1 MKWED
6 FYETIQSSDNAET
19 LFEQIKSY
27 ASKLGFAYVSY
38 AMCVPSLDSI
48 SRWIRFE
55 TLPEAW
61 QKHYG
66 AKKYVEIDPVLR
78 RGINSIEPII
88 WSPKL
93 FAEAPQLWADAQQ
106 FGLKAGISQPCWAAQ
121 GVFGVLTF
129 LREKPALSDGEIS
142 MLRRQ
147 MQIVTN
153 LLHLAMFEHLNVPSI
168 NCVAEVNLT
177 AREREIL
184 RWTSEGKTAEII
196 GTILNIS
203 TRTVNFHISNV
214 LTKLVSVNKV
224 QAVAK
229 ARTFGLL

>member
-61 QKHYG
+61 KKHY
-66 AKKYVEIDPVLR
+66 AVKKYVEIDPVLR
-78 RGINSIEPII
+78 RGINSIEPLI

-93 FAEAPQLWADAQQ
+93 FAEAPQIWADAQQ
-106 FGLKAGISQPCWAAQ
+106 FGLKAGVSQPCWAAQ

-129 LREKPALSDGEIS
+129 LREKPALSEGEIS

>member
-6 FYETIQSSDNAET
+6 LYERIQISDNADNS
-19 LFEQIKSY
+19 FEHVCSY
-27 ASKLGFAYVSY
+27 AEAIGFQYVSY
-38 AMCVPSLDSI
+38 VMCVPSLNSVA
-48 SRWIRFE
+48 RWLRFE
-55 TLPEAW
+55 TLPEGW
-61 QKHYG
+61 REHYA
-66 AKKYVEIDPVLR
+66 AKKYAEIDPILK
-78 RGINSIEPII
+78 RGMNSIDPLV
-88 WSPKL
+88 WSARQ
-93 FAEAPQLWADAQQ
+93 FADAPQIWADAQG
-106 FGLKAGISQPCWAAQ
+106 FGLRAGISQPCWAAQ

-129 LREKPALSDGEIS
+129 FRDKPALSDGEVS

-153 LLHLAMFEHLNVPSI
+153 LLHLAMYEHLDVPSI

-214 LTKLVSVNKV
+214 LTKLVAVNKV

>member
-6 FYETIQSSDNAET
+6 FYETIQSSDNAEG
-19 LFEQIKSY
+19 LFEQIKVY
-27 ASKLGFAYVSY
+27 AAKLGFPYVSY
-38 AMCVPSLDSI
+38 AMCVPSLNST

-55 TLPEAW
+55 NLPEAW
-61 QKHYG
+61 QKHYA
-66 AKKYVEIDPVLR
+66 AKKYGEVDPVVR
-78 RGINSIEPII
+78 RGVNSIEPLV
-88 WSPKL
+88 WSQRL
-93 FAEAPQLWADAQQ
+93 FAEAPQIWADAQDL
-106 FGLKAGISQPCWAAQ
+106 GLRVGISQPCWAAQ
-121 GVFGVLTF
+121 GVFGTLTF
-129 LREKPALSDGEIS
+129 LREKPALSEGEIS

-153 LLHLAMFEHLNVPSI
+153 LLHLAMYEHLDVPKI
-168 NCVAEVNLT
+168 NCASEINLT

-196 GTILNIS
+196 GTILSIS

-229 ARTFGLL
+229 ARTFGLM

>member
-6 FYETIQSSDNAET
+6 LYEKIQSSDNAEQ
-19 LFEQIKSY
+19 LFEHVRSY
-27 ASKLGFAYVSY
+27 AEALGFQYASY
-38 AMCVPSLDSI
+38 TMCVPSLNSVA
-48 SRWIRFE
+48 RWVRFE
-55 TLPEAW
+55 SLPDGW
-61 QKHYG
+61 QKHYV
-66 AKKYVEIDPVLR
+66 AKKYADIDPIIR
-78 RGINSIEPII
+78 RGINSIEPLV
-88 WSPKL
+88 WSARQ
-93 FAEAPQLWADAQQ
+93 FAEAPQIWADAQA
-106 FGLKAGISQPCWAAQ
+106 FGLKAGISQRCWAAQ
-121 GVFGVLTF
+121 GVFGILTF
-129 LREKPALSDGEIS
+129 LRERPALSEGEIS

-153 LLHLAMFEHLNVPSI
+153 LLHLDMYEHVDVPSI

-196 GTILNIS
+196 GRILNIS

-214 LTKLVSVNKV
+214 LIKLVAVNKV

>member
-55 TLPEAW
+55 TLPEVW
-61 QKHYG
+61 QKHYA

-78 RGINSIEPII
+78 RGVNSIEPII

>member
-55 TLPEAW
+55 ALPEAW
-61 QKHYG
+61 QKHYA

-78 RGINSIEPII
+78 RGINSIEPLI

-93 FAEAPQLWADAQQ
+93 FAEAPQIWADAQQ
-106 FGLKAGISQPCWAAQ
+106 FGLKAGVSQPCWAAQ
-121 GVFGVLTF
+121 GVFGVLTL
-129 LREKPALSDGEIS
+129 LREKPALSEGEIS
-142 MLRRQ
+142 TLRRQ

>member
-6 FYETIQSSDNAET
+6 LYEKIQSSDDAEH
-19 LFEQIKSY
+19 LFEHVRSY
-27 ASKLGFAYVSY
+27 AEALGFQYASY
-38 AMCVPSLDSI
+38 AMCVPSLNSVA
-48 SRWIRFE
+48 RWVRFE
-55 TLPEAW
+55 SLPDGW
-61 QKHYG
+61 QKHYA
-66 AKKYVEIDPVLR
+66 AKKYVDIDPIIR
-78 RGINSIEPII
+78 RGINSIEPLV
-88 WSPKL
+88 WSARQ
-93 FAEAPQLWADAQQ
+93 FAEAPQIWADAQV

-121 GVFGVLTF
+121 GVFGILTF
-129 LREKPALSDGEIS
+129 LREKPALSEGETS
-142 MLRRQ
+142 LLRRQ
-147 MQIVTN
+147 MQIVAN
-153 LLHLAMFEHLNVPSI
+153 LLHLAMYEHVDVPSI

-196 GTILNIS
+196 GKILNIS

-214 LTKLVSVNKV
+214 LIKLVAVNKV

>member
-1 MKWED
+1 MKLEALYD
-6 FYETIQSSDNAET
+6 KIQSSDNAEHS
-19 LFEQIKSY
+19 FEHVRSY
-27 ASKLGFAYVSY
+27 AEALGFQYASY
-38 AMCVPSLDSI
+38 IMCVPSLNSVA
-48 SRWIRFE
+48 RWVRYE
-55 TLPEAW
+55 SLPAEW
-61 QKHYG
+61 QKHYTEH
-66 AKKYVEIDPVLR
+66 KYAEIDPVIR
-78 RGINSIEPII
+78 RGINSIEPLI
-88 WSPKL
+88 WTNRL
-93 FAEAPQLWADAQQ
+93 FAEAPQMWLDAQK
-106 FGLKAGISQPCWAAQ
+106 FGLKTGISQPCWAAQ
-121 GVFGVLTF
+121 GVFGILTF
-129 LREKPALSDGEIS
+129 LREKPPLSEGEVS

-153 LLHLAMFEHLNVPSI
+153 LLHLAMYEHLDVPSI

-214 LTKLVSVNKV
+214 LIKLVAVNKV

>member
-1 MKWED
+1 MKWEVL
-6 FYETIQSSDNAET
+6 YEKIQSSDNAEH
-19 LFEQIKSY
+19 LFEHVRSH
-27 ASKLGFAYVSY
+27 AEELGFQYASY
-38 AMCVPSLDSI
+38 AMCVPSLNSVA
-48 SRWIRFE
+48 RWVRYE
-55 TLPEAW
+55 SLPADW
-61 QKHYG
+61 QKHY
-66 AKKYVEIDPVLR
+66 AAHKYAEIDPVIR
-78 RGINSIEPII
+78 RGKNSIEPLI
-88 WSPKL
+88 WSSKL
-93 FAEAPQLWADAQQ
+93 FAEAPQMWLDAQK

-121 GVFGVLTF
+121 GVFGILTF

-153 LLHLAMFEHLNVPSI
+153 LLHLAMYEHVDVPSI

-196 GTILNIS
+196 GKILNIS

-214 LTKLVSVNKV
+214 LIKLVAVNKV

>member
-6 FYETIQSSDNAET
+6 FYETIQSSDNAEV
-19 LFEQIKSY
+19 LFEQIKTY
-27 ASKLGFAYVSY
+27 AAKLGFAYVSY
-38 AMCVPSLDSI
+38 SMCVPSLDSV

-55 TLPEAW
+55 TTPDAW
-61 QKHYG
+61 QKQYA
-66 AKKYVEIDPVLR
+66 AKKYVEIDPVVR
-78 RGINSIEPII
+78 RGVNSIEPLV
-88 WSPKL
+88 WSQRL
-93 FAEAPQLWADAQQ
+93 FAETPQIWADAQNL
-106 FGLKAGISQPCWAAQ
+106 GLRVGISQPCWAAQ
-121 GVFGVLTF
+121 GVFGILTF
-129 LREKPALSDGEIS
+129 LRDKPALSEGEIS
-142 MLRRQ
+142 ILRRQ

-153 LLHLAMFEHLNVPSI
+153 LLHLAMYEHLNVPKI
-168 NCVAEVNLT
+168 NCVSEVNLT

-196 GTILNIS
+196 GTILSIS

-214 LTKLVSVNKV
+214 LTKLVAVNKV

>member
-1 MKWED
+1 MQWED
-6 FYETIQSSDNAET
+6 FYETIQSSDNAEI

-27 ASKLGFAYVSY
+27 ASKLGFPYVSY

-61 QKHYG
+61 QKNYA
-66 AKKYVEIDPVLR
+66 AKKYVEIDPIVR
-78 RGINSIEPII
+78 RGINSIEPLV
-88 WSPKL
+88 WSSRL
-93 FAEAPQLWADAQQ
+93 FAEAPQIWADAQS
-106 FGLKAGISQPCWAAQ
+106 FGLRTGISQPCWAAQ
-121 GVFGVLTF
+121 GVFGTLTF
-129 LREKPALSDGEIS
+129 VREKPALSEGEIS

-153 LLHLAMFEHLNVPSI
+153 LLHLAMYEHLNVPRI

-177 AREREIL
+177 SREREIL

-203 TRTVNFHISNV
+203 TRTANFHISNV
-214 LTKLVSVNKV
+214 LTKLVAVNKV

>member
-106 FGLKAGISQPCWAAQ
+106 FGLKAGVSQPCWAAQ